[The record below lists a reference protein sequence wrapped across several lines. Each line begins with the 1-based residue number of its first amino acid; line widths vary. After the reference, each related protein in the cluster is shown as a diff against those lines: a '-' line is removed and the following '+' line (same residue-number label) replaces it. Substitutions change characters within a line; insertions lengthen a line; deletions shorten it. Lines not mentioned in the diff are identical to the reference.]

1 MTGMV
6 ALYRAGRQPAATR
19 SAETG
24 PGANACLLPV
34 TTTKS
39 QPRQSFR
46 TERAGFLRFTGCALQ
61 PVRAEALR
69 VIQVGLTAS
78 MALIAVI
85 THHPFHVVAQRSQFV
100 AQLAPLLLGDDAVR
114 LEISLVA

>member
-1 MTGMV
+1 MAGMV

-19 SAETG
+19 SAQTL
-24 PGANACLLPV
+24 PGENACLRPA

-39 QPRQSFR
+39 QPCQSFR

-69 VIQVGLTAS
+69 VFQVGLTAS
-78 MALIAVI
+78 MAVISVI
-85 THHPFHVVAQRSQFV
+85 THHPFHVVAQ
-100 AQLAPLLLGDDAVR
+100 
-114 LEISLVA
+114 